1 MKEIIKLPN
10 RDNINVSL
18 SRINEEN
25 EYILEIAEDITYRV
39 IGTMDDIKAVDPSG
53 GPFITVGYQVENYII
68 KKIYRKESIGGIVFV
83 VEEINN

>member
-1 MKEIIKLPN
+1 MKNIIKLPN

-25 EYILEIAEDITYRV
+25 EYILKMVEDVTYRV

-53 GPFITVGYQVENYII
+53 GPFITVGYQVENYKV
-68 KKIYRKESIGGIVFV
+68 KKIYRKESFGIVFV
-83 VEEINN
+83 LEKINN